1 MLVNV
6 ADYRT
11 FIRRII
17 TGDDTW
23 VYEYD
28 VETAQKSSEQRTKNM
43 PKPKYKLNYPLRG
56 TRHESIQ
63 AIKRTSVKELKAIS
77 AEAYKKC
84 MENWINRQ
92 HAYIGSKGAYF
103 EGGNKDLY

>member
-1 MLVNV
+1 
-6 ADYRT
+6 
-11 FIRRII
+11 
-17 TGDDTW
+17 
-23 VYEYD
+23 
-28 VETAQKSSEQRTKNM
+28 M

-84 MENWINRQ
+84 MENWINR
-92 HAYIGSKGAYF
+92 
-103 EGGNKDLY
+103 